1 VSVDIIMLDNMD
13 LDTIRKAVK
22 LIKGKVLIEASGNI
36 NLDNVRKIAETGV
49 NLISI
54 GQLPIRPRQ

>member
-1 VSVDIIMLDNMD
+1 MLDNMD